1 MISASIPIPDN
12 DSNPITSNP
21 GMPSLQEVREY
32 VDYANPC
39 PISKL

>member
-1 MISASIPIPDN
+1 MISASIPISDN

-21 GMPSLQEVREY
+21 GMHSLKEVREY
-32 VDYANPC
+32 VDYANPY